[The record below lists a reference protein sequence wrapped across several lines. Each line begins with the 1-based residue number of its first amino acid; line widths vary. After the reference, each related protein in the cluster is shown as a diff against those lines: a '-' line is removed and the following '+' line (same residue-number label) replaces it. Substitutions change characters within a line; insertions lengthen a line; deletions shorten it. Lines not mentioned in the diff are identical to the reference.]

1 MNNRNNWKSLTGL
14 VLLVL
19 MFGINACSKSSDSE
33 EFSGNVVGVWHAVRC
48 EDKTGVTEY
57 DDNTGVVFTLRS
69 NETYTWEVF
78 SSNPNH
84 ITSKTEGTYYYSPE
98 LKTIDCKGTQKAGPL
113 VVKDDVCYMIQ
124 KLTEKTL
131 VVKFDI
137 NIDKYGV
144 TTYTFKR
151 I

>member
-57 DDNTGVVFTLRS
+57 DDNTGVVFTS
-69 NETYTWEVF
+69 
-78 SSNPNH
+78 
-84 ITSKTEGTYYYSPE
+84 
-98 LKTIDCKGTQKAGPL
+98 
-113 VVKDDVCYMIQ
+113 
-124 KLTEKTL
+124 
-131 VVKFDI
+131 
-137 NIDKYGV
+137 
-144 TTYTFKR
+144 
-151 I
+151 